1 MFTFLNLQQRASLVL
16 SSHNPLNKSCE
27 PYQSELAY
35 VQTMSGPADQSAAVA
50 TAATSQAQRVIDENT
65 DLSTLTD
72 QEIMKLMEGMGQEDV
87 SNKVSQFFFNN
98 VACVRL
104 LIDSR

>member
-16 SSHNPLNKSCE
+16 SS
-27 PYQSELAY
+27 QSAVHELRAVSVIAY
-35 VQTMSGPADQSAAVA
+35 VRPMSGPADRIAAVD
-50 TAATSQAQRVIDENT
+50 TAATSQTPRVIDENT

-87 SNKVSQFFFNN
+87 SNKVTQFFSNN
-98 VACVRL
+98 IACVRL